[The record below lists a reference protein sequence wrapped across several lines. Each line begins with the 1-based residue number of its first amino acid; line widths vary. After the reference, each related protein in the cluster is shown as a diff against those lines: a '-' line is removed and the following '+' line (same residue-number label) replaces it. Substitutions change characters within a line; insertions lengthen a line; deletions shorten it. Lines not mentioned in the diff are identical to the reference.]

1 MDRKGRLY
9 VAGGR
14 NEATAYESPDEFKGG
29 VYVFSASGALLKFV
43 HVPRDEVTNCTF
55 GGKDLKTLYITA
67 GHTLWSIQTT
77 AKGFVP
83 WLSRQDARRHDNSSK

>member
-1 MDRKGRLY
+1 M
-9 VAGGR
+9 
-14 NEATAYESPDEFKGG
+14 
-29 VYVFSASGALLKFV
+29 
-43 HVPRDEVTNCTF
+43 TNCTF

-83 WLSRQDARRHDNSSK
+83 WLSRQDSQRNDNSSK